1 MQKKHYYIYFIIVL
15 YIAYKRII
23 KHLKYEKTTLRALK
37 FHVHKKWHE
46 VQICQL
52 KTDTK
57 NVRIN

>member
-1 MQKKHYYIYFIIVL
+1 MQRNIKNIYFIIVL
-15 YIAYKRII
+15 YIAYRRII
-23 KHLKYEKTTLRALK
+23 KHIKYEKNYTGALK
-37 FHVHKKWHE
+37 FHAYKKRHE